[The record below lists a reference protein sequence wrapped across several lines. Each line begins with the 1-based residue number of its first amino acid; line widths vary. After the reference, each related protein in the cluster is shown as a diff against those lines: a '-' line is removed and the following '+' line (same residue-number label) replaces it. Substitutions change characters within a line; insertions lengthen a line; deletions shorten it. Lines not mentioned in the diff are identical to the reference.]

1 MEPRDRL
8 QLVGHGGSP
17 NKLLANRID
26 LLDAFDDYRIDV
38 EMVPNI
44 EDVDADIVVIASS
57 VSASRDLTSRR
68 QLGLSNLPIFE
79 ELAEKCA
86 SSAPNAFYIVISN
99 PTELA
104 IEILSS
110 KIDRRR
116 VMGMG
121 AQQDSLRFARAI
133 AKDLDINRNRVR
145 ASVLGEHGPFMVP
158 LWSRVGIRNA
168 SPLLLEAFEELRQRS
183 LITPLSQRV
192 AELQSQVMSLLNA
205 NKMAEA
211 YEATRRALPDARI
224 MVEPVITFHSMRSTP
239 NATAN
244 ATISCLAA
252 LLASDRREV
261 HGQVMLEGEFLGIH
275 GVCGVPLMLDQ
286 EYWRVGLIDSMEE
299 SEKAAVL
306 EAADSIRTF
315 SEETIAKSLHESSY
329 ATTSA

>member
-1 MEPRDRL
+1 
-8 QLVGHGGSP
+8 
-17 NKLLANRID
+17 
-26 LLDAFDDYRIDV
+26 
-38 EMVPNI
+38 
-44 EDVDADIVVIASS
+44 
-57 VSASRDLTSRR
+57 
-68 QLGLSNLPIFE
+68 
-79 ELAEKCA
+79 
-86 SSAPNAFYIVISN
+86 
-99 PTELA
+99 
-104 IEILSS
+104 
-110 KIDRRR
+110 
-116 VMGMG
+116 
-121 AQQDSLRFARAI
+121 
-133 AKDLDINRNRVR
+133 
-145 ASVLGEHGPFMVP
+145 
-158 LWSRVGIRNA
+158 
-168 SPLLLEAFEELRQRS
+168 
-183 LITPLSQRV
+183 
-192 AELQSQVMSLLNA
+192 
-205 NKMAEA
+205 
-211 YEATRRALPDARI
+211 